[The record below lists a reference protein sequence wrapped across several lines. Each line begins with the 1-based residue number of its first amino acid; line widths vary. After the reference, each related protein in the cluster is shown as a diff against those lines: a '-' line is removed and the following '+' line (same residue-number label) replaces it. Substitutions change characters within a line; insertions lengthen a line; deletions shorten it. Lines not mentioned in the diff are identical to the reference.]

1 MSPDISAITKR
12 ISDLCNSKDRVIVG
26 IAGPPAAG
34 KSTISAS
41 LEAALTDSVVVP
53 MDGFHLDNQELDA
66 LSLRDRKGA
75 PDTFDA
81 DGFVDLVHAIKNRDD
96 VVSVP
101 EFDRSLD
108 AVVHRGL
115 VVAPRHRVILVEG
128 NYLFLDKK
136 PWDSLM
142 PLFDLQVFLKPPL
155 ADIENRLLNRW
166 REHGYS
172 EQEAQAKAEMND
184 MPNARFVLA
193 HSKINEDAMVVT

>member
-1 MSPDISAITKR
+1 LSPDISAITKR

-66 LSLRDRKGA
+66 LNLRDRKGA

-81 DGFVDLVHAIKNRDD
+81 DGFVDLVHAIKSRDNI
-96 VVSVP
+96 VPIP

-108 AVVHRGL
+108 AVVNRGL
-115 VVAPRHRVILVEG
+115 VVEPRHRVILVEG
-128 NYLFLDKK
+128 NYLFLDKT
-136 PWDSLM
+136 PWDSLR

-193 HSKINEDAMVVT
+193 HSMIKNDAMVVT

>member
-26 IAGPPAAG
+26 VAGPPAAG

-41 LEAALTDSVVVP
+41 LEAVLTDSVVVP

-66 LSLRDRKGA
+66 LNLRDRKGA

-96 VVSVP
+96 IVPIP

-108 AVVHRGL
+108 AVVNRGL
-115 VVAPRHRVILVEG
+115 VVAPRHRLILVEG
-128 NYLFLDKK
+128 NYLFLDKA
-136 PWDSLM
+136 PWDSLR
-142 PLFDLQVFLKPPL
+142 PLFDLQVFLKPSL

-172 EQEAQAKAEMND
+172 EQEAQVKAEMND
-184 MPNARFVLA
+184 IPNARFVLT
-193 HSKINEDAMVVT
+193 HSMIEMDAMVVT